1 MTRAL
6 PLAQRR
12 LRHRQGKPHLRFG
25 ARHWRAAARQAD
37 GAPDFSILIRRG
49 VPGWTDGNEHDN
61 QQEKV
66 AMNELETMIMLV
78 LAGFLLLTIGYAKR
92 DQTLGVVGIL
102 LGILIMF
109 STLAYKLYLELWA

>member
-1 MTRAL
+1 
-6 PLAQRR
+6 
-12 LRHRQGKPHLRFG
+12 
-25 ARHWRAAARQAD
+25 
-37 GAPDFSILIRRG
+37 
-49 VPGWTDGNEHDN
+49 
-61 QQEKV
+61 
-66 AMNELETMIMLV
+66 MNELETMIMLV